1 MEKALLLKLSA
12 LFIVTQLI
20 GITVA
25 IPFIT
30 ATQTGEYTPTGVIT
44 EDPDD
49 PVNAVGLFAM
59 ILVSTAVFL
68 IFLKLF
74 KGVTLFKILEAVVV
88 FSASLIVFWTLLEM
102 AMILLGVWSI
112 VGGLAFFTALVLAL
126 ALVAT
131 RVLWPKNL
139 ILRNLS
145 SSVSVAGVG
154 VLIGINLGVVPVI
167 VFLVLLAVYD
177 FIAVFKTKHMVALAK
192 GIAKKNLAFTFAL
205 PSKEL
210 KHQFELGT
218 GDMVM
223 PLTFAIAVMNSSA
236 ISGITFPNYIIPG
249 ILILIG
255 SLAGLLWTIDYISKH
270 VGIALPALPPQTVLM
285 LLMWCVGKLAGF

>member
-12 LFIVTQLI
+12 LFIATQLI
-20 GITVA
+20 GIAVA
-25 IPFIT
+25 IPFIA
-30 ATQTGEYTPTGVIT
+30 ATQTGEYTPTGIIT
-44 EDPDD
+44 EDTND
-49 PVNAVGLFAM
+49 PINAVGLFGM
-59 ILVSTAVFL
+59 ILASTAVFL
-68 IFLKLF
+68 IVLKLV

-88 FSASLIVFWTLLEM
+88 FSASIIVFWTLLEM

-112 VGGLAFFTALVLAL
+112 VGGLAFFVALVLAL
-126 ALVAT
+126 LLVAT
-131 RVLWPKNL
+131 RVFYSKNI

-167 VFLVLLAVYD
+167 IFLVLLAVYD
-177 FIAVFKTKHMVALAK
+177 FIAVFKTKHMVVLAK
-192 GIAKKNLAFTFAL
+192 GISKKNLAFTFAL

-223 PLTFAIAVMNSSA
+223 PLTFAVAVMNSSA
-236 ISGITFPNYIIPG
+236 ISGIAFPNYIIPG
-249 ILILIG
+249 ALVLIG
-255 SLAGLLWTIDYISKH
+255 SLAGLLWTIDYISRH
-270 VGIALPALPPQTVLM
+270 IGIALPALPPQTVIM
-285 LLMWCVGKLAGF
+285 LLMWGVGKLAGF

>member
-25 IPFIT
+25 VPFIS
-30 ATQTGEYTPTGVIT
+30 ATQTGDYTPTGIVT

-49 PVNAVGLFAM
+49 PINAVGLFGM

-74 KGVTLFKILEAVVV
+74 KGAALFKVLESIVV

-102 AMILLGVWSI
+102 AMVLLGVWEI
-112 VGGLAFFTALVLAL
+112 VGGLAFFASLALAL

-131 RVLWPKNL
+131 RVFLPKNL
-139 ILRNLS
+139 LLRNLS

-154 VLIGINLGVVPVI
+154 VLIGISLGVVPVI
-167 VFLVLLAVYD
+167 IFLILLTIYD
-177 FIAVFKTKHMVALAK
+177 FIAVFKTKHMVVLAK
-192 GIAKKNLAFTFAL
+192 GISKKNLAFTFAL

-223 PLTFAIAVMNSSA
+223 PLTFAVAVMNSAA
-236 ISGITFPNYIIPG
+236 ISGVAFPNYIIPG

-270 VGIALPALPPQTVLM
+270 VGIALPALPPQTVIM
-285 LLMWCVGKLAGF
+285 LLMWGLAKLIGF

>member
-1 MEKALLLKLSA
+1 MEKSLLLKLCA

-20 GITVA
+20 GIAVA
-25 IPFIT
+25 VPFIS
-30 ATQTGEYTPTGVIT
+30 ATQTGEYTPTGVVT

-49 PVNAVGLFAM
+49 PINAIGLFGM
-59 ILVSTAVFL
+59 ILVSTAIFL

-74 KGVTLFKILEAVVV
+74 KGAALFKVLEAIVV
-88 FSASLIVFWTLLEM
+88 FSASLIVFWTLLEL
-102 AMILLGVWSI
+102 AMILLGVWEI
-112 VGGLAFFTALVLAL
+112 VGGLALFAALALAL

-154 VLIGINLGVVPVI
+154 VLIGISLGVVPVI
-167 VFLVLLAVYD
+167 IFLILLTIYD
-177 FIAVFKTKHMVALAK
+177 FIAVFKTKHMIVLAK
-192 GIAKKNLAFTFAL
+192 GISKKNLAFTFAL

-223 PLTFAIAVMNSSA
+223 PLTFAVAVMNSSA
-236 ISGITFPNYIIPG
+236 MSGVAFPNYIIPG
-249 ILILIG
+249 VLVLIG

-270 VGIALPALPPQTVLM
+270 VGIALPALPPQTVIM
-285 LLMWCVGKLAGF
+285 LLMWGVGKLAGF